1 MLLPE
6 KILILAGVLNL
17 AYGSL
22 TGFPYALARKKA
34 EYPSRYLQ
42 AAHIGSLM
50 QGAMLLGLV
59 VAFRYANLSEN
70 LALIGASLFAVSSLF
85 LALKDTANWLQGIK
99 DEFQENPVLG
109 KLLGAIGVVTNL
121 AGIFV
126 IIYGVLS
133 T

>member
-126 IIYGVLS
+126 ISYGVLS